1 MALDCA
7 EYSNTFSSW
16 LERIHHG
23 SSWFNMPVALEQIT
37 SESSEWS
44 EFPYQPWD
52 VIRGDKPATK
62 QVTNLIATL
71 LWSNMAIECNWQS
84 IDDFHTKTSIYRG
97 AFPAMFD
104 IVWLLKSIFW
114 SRDIQWIY
122 ASDCYLA
129 MYTTAMESKDKSSY
143 RCWKFSPALLCCYML
158 HMLLYMS
165 FFMLHQF
172 GPGRTVSCIGSRSH
186 ATFPEEFV
194 P

>member
-1 MALDCA
+1 MLYKSFYISCLGGSGLRGIQQYFFKLARKD
-7 EYSNTFSSW
+7 
-16 LERIHHG
+16 
-23 SSWFNMPVALEQIT
+23 SSWFIMIQHAGCFGTDNIRII
-37 SESSEWS
+37 W
-44 EFPYQPWD
+44 
-52 VIRGDKPATK
+52 VIR
-62 QVTNLIATL
+62 V
-71 LWSNMAIECNWQS
+71 S
-84 IDDFHTKTSIYRG
+84 ISTSIYRG